1 MRASG
6 SGKVVYNDSHDEA
19 GNSPGSARTICLAVN
34 NAPLIGAT
42 RIWAEARVRVAAG
55 LALLS
60 AGTPMFFMGE
70 EVGAQ
75 EPYRY
80 NDFLAHREDLVGLS
94 TGTGRFLFAYY
105 RDLIALSRATPS
117 IRSRNIDPFLA
128 DDSNCLIA
136 FLRWNED
143 ANCWSWRASTRSLSI
158 KAIG

>member
-1 MRASG
+1 MSFFAGAMRASG

-70 EVGAQ
+70 EVGRARAVPVQ
-75 EPYRY
+75 RLSCPSRRSRRLEYR
-80 NDFLAHREDLVGLS
+80 HRPIPV
-94 TGTGRFLFAYY
+94 RV
-105 RDLIALSRATPS
+105 LSRSHRPQPRDAV
-117 IRSRNIDPFLA
+117 DPLA
-128 DDSNCLIA
+128 QHRPFPC
-136 FLRWNED
+136 R
-143 ANCWSWRASTRSLSI
+143 
-158 KAIG
+158 